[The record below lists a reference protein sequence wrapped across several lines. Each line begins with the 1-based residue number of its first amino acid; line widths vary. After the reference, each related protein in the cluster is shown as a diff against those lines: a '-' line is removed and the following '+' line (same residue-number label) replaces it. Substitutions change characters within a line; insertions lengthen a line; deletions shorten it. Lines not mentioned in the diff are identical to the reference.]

1 VVELPRRVQ
10 AGRVVAHIEG
20 VQRPWSRPPV
30 VFWFRTSRTGVSRH
44 AGLVSPE
51 IPDRAVA
58 GIEPAAM
65 ALTRLLITAVV
76 VENRPVREVAAAYGV
91 SKSWLYQVLARYRA
105 EGDAAF
111 EPRSRRPKTSPTA
124 VPEEVV
130 DLIVELREK
139 LTTAGMDAG
148 PDTIAWH
155 LAHQH
160 GITVS
165 RASVARHLVKNG
177 LVVPEPRKRPKS
189 SYTRFDAE
197 QPNECWQADFTHYR
211 LTRRDGR
218 PGADSEILSWL
229 DDCSRFALSVTAHHR
244 VTGPIVLAE
253 FRTTVAAHGIPAST
267 LTDNGTVFTTRLS
280 GGNRGAETR
289 NGFEHE
295 LRKLGVTQKN
305 SRPNHPTTSRVG
317 RTVPADP
324 QEVAG
329 RAAEPA
335 DHDRRTADAA
345 RRLRRRV
352 QPPTA
357 AQLPRAPS
365 YPGHR
370 LHQPPQSHPRRPQ
383 R

>member
-1 VVELPRRVQ
+1 
-10 AGRVVAHIEG
+10 
-20 VQRPWSRPPV
+20 
-30 VFWFRTSRTGVSRH
+30 
-44 AGLVSPE
+44 
-51 IPDRAVA
+51 
-58 GIEPAAM
+58 M

-189 SYTRFDAE
+189 SYTRSTPSSPTNA
-197 QPNECWQADFTHYR
+197 
-211 LTRRDGR
+211 GR
-218 PGADSEILSWL
+218 PTS
-229 DDCSRFALSVTAHHR
+229 
-244 VTGPIVLAE
+244 
-253 FRTTVAAHGIPAST
+253 
-267 LTDNGTVFTTRLS
+267 
-280 GGNRGAETR
+280 
-289 NGFEHE
+289 
-295 LRKLGVTQKN
+295 
-305 SRPNHPTTSRVG
+305 PTTGSPEE
-317 RTVPADP
+317 TADP
-324 QEVAG
+324 A
-329 RAAEPA
+329 
-335 DHDRRTADAA
+335 RTARSCPGWTTAPG
-345 RRLRRRV
+345 LRSR
-352 QPPTA
+352 
-357 AQLPRAPS
+357 
-365 YPGHR
+365 
-370 LHQPPQSHPRRPQ
+370 
-383 R
+383 